1 MHSASEGRGALLM
14 WQVLGALHGLH
25 SLCVFFNVL
34 RPRLYVAAGGL
45 TGAWS
50 VILLN
55 AMNLAVACR
64 CVTQG
69 LKPVPAI
76 QG

>member
-1 MHSASEGRGALLM
+1 MHSTWGDVGCPRAA

-45 TGAWS
+45 TAAWS

-64 CVTQG
+64 
-69 LKPVPAI
+69 
-76 QG
+76 

>member
-1 MHSASEGRGALLM
+1 M
-14 WQVLGALHGLH
+14 LGALHGLH

-45 TGAWS
+45 TAAWS

-64 CVTQG
+64 
-69 LKPVPAI
+69 
-76 QG
+76 